1 MKPEITISE
10 GSLSFPVFP
19 PTDKKGLFIR
29 IFTDWLLLFLI
40 CAGSYLPFIEIFDL
54 PVGSFKPL
62 LLPVCLLLSLGFTGL
77 FFSHKVAIWA
87 LPLCSAGWCFLV
99 WNTRDIFVQGF
110 ILCVNQVFSVCEG
123 EMGLSLPHYLVKRE
137 AILHTEEYCF
147 LFIAILMF
155 VLVEIT
161 AWAVIRLR
169 SASLALLLTLPFLAA
184 PLVIRILP
192 PFYTLIPV
200 LAAAAAL
207 LLRFTRKE
215 YIRQYV
221 PKRYLRLSAEGDSG
235 KTATSVFCTALA
247 LLILIWAVFPPAT
260 FQRPQAIDDLRD
272 SVKEFFSSL
281 GNHPSSSD
289 IVWEPS
295 SQFSS
300 SRVDL
305 ASKGDLDFSGKT
317 VLKIRSDSP
326 DSLYLRGFTGGT
338 YTHSSWRILE
348 NRAYENLA
356 PSLERYNPLL
366 FWGGS
371 QAAPFSSRHVEID
384 PLGETSSMLAP
395 QGLKSLP
402 KDTEYVFDQSFSFQ
416 VPKRQYA
423 LTVYSTALED
433 AYQIGPRASILQFLS
448 TLAQY
453 YDESGV
459 GFEEVFTMD
468 AGRNRSA
475 YLQNLSASVQNALP
489 SEALAFLQAEM
500 DYRQFALYQYTR
512 IPEELSP
519 YLNTVL
525 ETIRQEYWQEP
536 RAGDSGLQPLVDAVT
551 GYLADTCRYSLSP
564 GTTPEGE
571 DFTRYFLEESHEG
584 YCVHFA
590 TAATLLF
597 RSMGIPARY
606 VEGYIVPQKDFG
618 NSDAE
623 GWVHVSDERGH
634 AWTEIYV
641 PLYGWVP
648 VEATPGYSGASAP
661 NPSMPYPEE
670 EEPSSRPAESS
681 SEPVLSSEE
690 ETSASTFSSSP
701 ASSGDLPSGSDFTEA
716 GGSFAIGPL
725 LWWLSLPLMVG
736 LLWLLRYLLM
746 ERRRKKAA
754 DPNRIHAVL
763 FLYKIAE
770 RMCRPEAVPES
781 LQNLAEKAAFSRQP
795 ITEEEYHKALAAAEE
810 CRLLKLSAL
819 PRWKRPFF
827 HLFYGPLRHGKTS
840 GTVV

>member
-1 MKPEITISE
+1 
-10 GSLSFPVFP
+10 
-19 PTDKKGLFIR
+19 
-29 IFTDWLLLFLI
+29 
-40 CAGSYLPFIEIFDL
+40 
-54 PVGSFKPL
+54 
-62 LLPVCLLLSLGFTGL
+62 
-77 FFSHKVAIWA
+77 
-87 LPLCSAGWCFLV
+87 
-99 WNTRDIFVQGF
+99 
-110 ILCVNQVFSVCEG
+110 
-123 EMGLSLPHYLVKRE
+123 
-137 AILHTEEYCF
+137 
-147 LFIAILMF
+147 MF

-192 PFYTLIPV
+192 PFYALIPV

-221 PKRYLRLSAEGDSG
+221 PKRYLRLSSEGDSG

-260 FQRPQAIDDLRD
+260 YQRPQAIDDLRD
-272 SVKEFFSSL
+272 SVEEFFSSL

-453 YDESGV
+453 YDESGE

-525 ETIRQEYWQEP
+525 ETIRQEYWQNP
-536 RAGDSGLQPLVDAVT
+536 RAGDSGLQPLVNAVT

-618 NSDAE
+618 SSDAE

-641 PLYGWVP
+641 PLYGWCSC
-648 VEATPGYSGASAP
+648 GSYSRLFGSFCPQPQYA
-661 NPSMPYPEE
+661 
-670 EEPSSRPAESS
+670 
-681 SEPVLSSEE
+681 LSGRGR
-690 ETSASTFSSSP
+690 TLQP
-701 ASSGDLPSGSDFTEA
+701 AS
-716 GGSFAIGPL
+716 
-725 LWWLSLPLMVG
+725 
-736 LLWLLRYLLM
+736 
-746 ERRRKKAA
+746 
-754 DPNRIHAVL
+754 
-763 FLYKIAE
+763 
-770 RMCRPEAVPES
+770 
-781 LQNLAEKAAFSRQP
+781 
-795 ITEEEYHKALAAAEE
+795 
-810 CRLLKLSAL
+810 
-819 PRWKRPFF
+819 
-827 HLFYGPLRHGKTS
+827 
-840 GTVV
+840 